1 MTHKLPQNQAVIAQ
15 ALVIFTP
22 CDSSFLKNQ
31 LLKFWLNN
39 RNFGLIYQFISLF
52 SRKLIANSPQNW
64 HYQIL
69 TEQASFIAKENC

>member
-1 MTHKLPQNQAVIAQ
+1 MTHRLPQNQAVIAQ

-22 CDSSFLKNQ
+22 CGSSFLKNQ

-39 RNFGLIYQFISLF
+39 RNFGLIHQFISLL
-52 SRKLIANSPQNW
+52 SRKLVVNSPQNW

-69 TEQASFIAKENC
+69 TNQASFIAKLNC